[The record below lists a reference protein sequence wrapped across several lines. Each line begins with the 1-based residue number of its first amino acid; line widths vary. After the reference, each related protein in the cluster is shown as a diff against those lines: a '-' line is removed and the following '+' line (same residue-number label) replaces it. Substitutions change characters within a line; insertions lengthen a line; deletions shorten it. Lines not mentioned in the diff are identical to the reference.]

1 MSIMQQREDQP
12 RDVRVRL
19 ARRQQRSKAQRQRG
33 RDDARWWL
41 LRRFLRLSLGTGRV
55 RLRALLGDEH
65 IWFPAPVVA
74 RALQNRCSAFRLLW
88 SRDYYRHAVR
98 RYFDYHAERFLAGY
112 FRCRDFVVSL
122 HVRSCSLDG

>member
-19 ARRQQRSKAQRQRG
+19 ARRQQRSEAQRQRG
-33 RDDARWWL
+33 SDDARWWL
-41 LRRFLRLSLGTGRV
+41 LRRFLRLSLGRADRV
-55 RLRALLGDEH
+55 RLRHCWGDEH

-98 RYFDYHAERFLAGY
+98 RYFDYHAE
-112 FRCRDFVVSL
+112 
-122 HVRSCSLDG
+122 